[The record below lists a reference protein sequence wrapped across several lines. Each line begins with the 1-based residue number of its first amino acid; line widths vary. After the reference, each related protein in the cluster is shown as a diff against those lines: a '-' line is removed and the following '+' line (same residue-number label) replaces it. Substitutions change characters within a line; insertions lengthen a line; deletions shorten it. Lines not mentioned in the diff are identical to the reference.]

1 MIYNKFLLGLIV
13 LLSMFSATGPCAD
26 SLPHSIF
33 NAETKWKDE
42 KNNDFQLREL
52 KGKKFILAMTY
63 TSCQGSCPMTVSK
76 LKRAE
81 KLFDQKNIPIEVVL
95 ITFDP
100 AFDTPERH
108 LSFYREK
115 MGLKK
120 TNWHF
125 LTGTDNETRKMSM
138 ILGIKYSM
146 NPVSKIINHDNKIL
160 LINENGEIEK
170 MVESLSDNESML
182 LN

>member
-1 MIYNKFLLGLIV
+1 MIYKKMLFSFIV
-13 LLSMFSATGPCAD
+13 LISLFSVTNTFAESSP
-26 SLPHSIF
+26 LSIF

-42 KNNDFQLREL
+42 KNNDFLLKEL

-81 KLFDQKNIPIEVVL
+81 KLFDQKNIPVEVVL

-100 AFDTPERH
+100 AFDTPEKH
-108 LSFYREK
+108 LAFYREK

-125 LTGTDNETRKMSM
+125 LTGTDNETRKISM

-160 LINENGEIEK
+160 LINEKGEIEK

-182 LN
+182 LD

>member
-1 MIYNKFLLGLIV
+1 MIYNKIIFSFIFLVCL
-13 LLSMFSATGPCAD
+13 FSGMNSFAESSP
-26 SLPHSIF
+26 LSIF

-42 KNNDFQLREL
+42 KNNDFLLREL
-52 KGKKFILAMTY
+52 KGKKFIVAMTY

-81 KLFDQKNIPIEVVL
+81 NLFVQKNIPVDIVL

-100 AFDTPERH
+100 VFDTPEKH
-108 LSFYREK
+108 LAFYREK
-115 MGLKK
+115 MGIKK

-125 LTGTDNETRKMSM
+125 LTGTDNETRKISM
-138 ILGIKYSM
+138 ILGIKYSR

-170 MVESLSDNESML
+170 MVESLSENESML